1 MELQNNTQ
9 SILNYTARL
18 LTRTKQ
24 EKTIRVTKRFKVI
37 GGRFG
42 VILPSPLMRA
52 F

>member
-1 MELQNNTQ
+1 MELQKNTQ

-24 EKTIRVTKRFKVI
+24 KKTIRFTKRFKVI
-37 GGRFG
+37 VGCFG
-42 VILPSPLMRA
+42 IILPSPLMRA